1 MEQKIFKTELQMA
14 EAAAELIE
22 ETLKENPKSQIC
34 IAAGHSSVPL
44 FRELVRRFREGRLD
58 FSQAY
63 FTAMDEWSGMNETI
77 PGSCGDLLVRELL
90 SKVNFPPE
98 HIRLVNG
105 KAKDPQAE
113 CEALKAHVEAHGG
126 FGLLVLGMGMNGH
139 LALNEPGTSFSLS
152 FHIGKLDEVTVR
164 VGAKYFETAPQ
175 LTGGLT
181 MGPQE
186 IAHSKRVIL
195 LVSGERKKEIL
206 RRLLESPITE
216 ELPAS
221 FLKSLPQAALWYDT
235 ACAPF

>member
-1 MEQKIFKTELQMA
+1 MEQKVFETEQQMA
-14 EAAAELIE
+14 EAAAELIA
-22 ETLKENPKSQIC
+22 ETLREDPKSQLC

-44 FRELVRRFREGRLD
+44 FRELARRFQAGEID

-63 FTAMDEWSGMNETI
+63 FTAMDEWSGMNETT

-90 SKVNFPPE
+90 SEVNFPPE

-105 KAKDPQAE
+105 KAEDPQAE

-152 FHIGKLDEVTVR
+152 FHVSQLDEVTVQ
-164 VGAKYFETAPQ
+164 VGAKYFETAPR

-186 IAHSKRVIL
+186 IARSKRVVL

-206 RRLLESPITE
+206 RRLLESPVTE

-221 FLKSLPQAALWYDT
+221 FLKSLPQASLWYD
-235 ACAPF
+235 AASASF